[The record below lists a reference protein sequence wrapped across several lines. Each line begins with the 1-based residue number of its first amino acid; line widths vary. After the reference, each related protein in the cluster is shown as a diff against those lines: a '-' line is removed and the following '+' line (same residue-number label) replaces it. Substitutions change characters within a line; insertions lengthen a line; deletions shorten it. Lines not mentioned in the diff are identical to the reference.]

1 MTIVPVPIQFNEIYQ
16 NFEKY
21 LIEIYNNTNTKY
33 SYNELYNMV
42 YTIIIAKKDI
52 NNEEPEKPFKIQ
64 FGENITKFLDN
75 CTHNI
80 CKSII
85 SEKDV
90 IKAYSDQWNIYY
102 SSSETSNKICFYY
115 NRSLSYNNFSNIKN
129 KLDKTY
135 FALSLEKWKDN
146 VIFNIKNNHKNI
158 LIKQILESI
167 NNERDNG
174 TPTNENIKK
183 VVESFVKVKTDNSNS
198 RIVYGHTQKLYED
211 EFEGPYLEN
220 IKEYYKKES
229 ENLINSISVEQ
240 YVSRALTR
248 IDEEV
253 QRCRYLCV
261 LVPSTLPKV
270 LEECKEQLIIQYKQR
285 LLDKFE
291 GLISNQQYEDCTN
304 MYKLLFIVKDGI
316 TSLASIFEEYIV
328 KYGFSECKKLG
339 NIKLKDSKSYVDTLI
354 EVYKKFRAIT
364 KDVFNSNPEFFA
376 AVDKSLSKV
385 INTPTSG
392 KVSHSPEILAKYCDF
407 LLKKNPKA
415 TINEDEIEQKLE
427 NIIILFKYIDDK
439 DIFQKFY
446 SKILAK
452 RLIYNTSVS
461 EELEENMINKLK
473 LSCGVEYTNKLQ
485 RMFTDINVCKD
496 INYNF
501 KEYLKSNNSKQ
512 TIDSN
517 ILVLTSGSWPLSN
530 TNITFQIPVELE
542 DNINQFTEFYQKE
555 HNGRKLTWLYQLSKA
570 DVRLY
575 TESKRYELN
584 MTLYQV
590 AILLLFNSGDAFTIN
605 EIINQTQLPLSEV
618 SRFLKAFIEINLLEA
633 TNTDSL
639 DTLVTFNKNFT
650 NKRTK
655 IKIGMAVDSN
665 QESEI
670 TRQSVDND
678 RKLFLQAVIVRIM
691 KSKKQMQHTLL
702 VKEVIEQSKSRFVPY
717 IPAIKQAIEQL
728 IDKQYIERVNNDFYA
743 YIA

>member
-64 FGENITKFLDN
+64 FGEKITNFLDN

-80 CKSII
+80 CKNII
-85 SEKDV
+85 SENDV

-102 SSSETSNKICFYY
+102 SSSETSDKICFYY
-115 NRSLSYNNFSNIKN
+115 NRSLSYHNFSSIKN

-146 VIFNIKNNHKNI
+146 VIFNLKNNHKNI

-183 VVESFVKVKTDNSNS
+183 VVESFVKVKSDNSNS

-220 IKEYYKKES
+220 IREYYKKES

-253 QRCRYLCV
+253 QRCRYLC
-261 LVPSTLPKV
+261 VPSTLPKV

-328 KYGFSECKKLG
+328 KYGFNECKKLG

-415 TINEDEIEQKLE
+415 IVNEDEIEQKLE

-452 RLIYNTSVS
+452 RLIYGTSVS

-530 TNITFQIPVELE
+530 SNITFQIPVELE

-555 HNGRKLTWLYQLSKA
+555 HNGRRLTWLYQLSKA

-618 SRFLKAFIEINLLEA
+618 SRFLKAFIDINLLEA
-633 TNTDSL
+633 PNTDSL
-639 DTLVTFNKNFT
+639 DTLITFNKNFT